1 MLANK
6 NGNFACVSKFYI
18 STQFDINTQEL
29 EITESVVEK
38 KDKCVNIDKI
48 FLILCTYFLK
58 ILRTLLISEIQSK
71 NGHAKTIKSNIFSVC
86 LLNN

>member
-18 STQFDINTQEL
+18 STQFYINTQEL
-29 EITESVVEK
+29 EIKESVVEK

-48 FLILCTYFLK
+48 FLILCTYFFK
-58 ILRTLLISEIQSK
+58 IS
-71 NGHAKTIKSNIFSVC
+71 
-86 LLNN
+86 